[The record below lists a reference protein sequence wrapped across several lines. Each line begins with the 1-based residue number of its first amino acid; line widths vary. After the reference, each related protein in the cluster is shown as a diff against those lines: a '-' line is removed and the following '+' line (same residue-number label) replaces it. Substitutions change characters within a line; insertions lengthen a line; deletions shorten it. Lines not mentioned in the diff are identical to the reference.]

1 MNNILKKINGR
12 KAFGLLGL
20 GLTVVGWIV
29 DGKNQDLAME
39 ALKVDLKKEIL
50 DDLLK
55 AKN

>member
-1 MNNILKKINGR
+1 MNILKKIGG
-12 KAFGLLGL
+12 KKIFGLLGL
-20 GLTVVGWIV
+20 GLTVAGWIV